1 MVAEQW
7 QTIQAI
13 GEISENGFLICDRD
27 SKKINYANE
36 AFYKMF
42 QVTEEEVARDS
53 KVFYKRLS
61 LDDVDYLE
69 ACFHA
74 LSTRRSIT
82 NIEFSGTEEDGT
94 LKFFSLDAYIISEQF
109 LFCQVKDISRQ
120 KKHEQYI
127 TDFGAQKDALLE
139 MLSHNLS
146 SPLLLTKR
154 VLSALDKAYRA
165 NQASDISNHIK
176 FIEESTSHC
185 INIIH
190 DFLKEE
196 HFVSKRIVVRKSRFD
211 AIQKV
216 KIIVDQFKESYRG
229 NDLRFE
235 SVVDKLFV
243 TNDDV
248 KFLQIVNNLISN
260 ALKFTPA
267 NCIVEVKVEETED
280 YFTVIVKDDGI
291 GIPKHLQ
298 PLIFH
303 KYTPAGRTGLQGEKS
318 LGVGLS
324 IVKTLVE
331 LMKGTI
337 RFESQEN
344 KGATFYVTFPK
355 HL

>member
-1 MVAEQW
+1 MVAQQW
-7 QTIQAI
+7 QTIQTIA
-13 GEISENGFLICDRD
+13 EISDDGFLIYDRH

-36 AFYKMF
+36 SLYKMF
-42 QVTEEEVARDS
+42 QLTEEEVARDP
-53 KVFYKRLS
+53 KIFYKRLS
-61 LDDVDYLE
+61 PDDAEYLE

-74 LSTRRSIT
+74 FSFRRSIT
-82 NIEFSGTEEDGT
+82 NIEFAGTMDDGS
-94 LKFFSLDAYIISEQF
+94 LKFFSVDAYVISEQF
-109 LFCQVKDISRQ
+109 LFCQLKDISQQ
-120 KKHEQYI
+120 KKHEQYM
-127 TDFGAQKDALLE
+127 TDFGAHKDTLLE

-154 VLSALDKAYRA
+154 VLSALDKAY
-165 NQASDISNHIK
+165 QAKRPSDISNHIK
-176 FIEESTSHC
+176 FIEESTSYC
-185 INIIH
+185 IDIIH

-211 AIQKV
+211 AIRKV
-216 KIIVDQFKESYRG
+216 KIIVDRFKESYRG

-235 SVVDKLFV
+235 SNIDKLFV

-248 KFLQIVNNLISN
+248 KFLQVVTNLISN

-267 NCIVEVKVEETED
+267 NCAVEVKIEETED

-298 PLIFH
+298 PLVFQ

-344 KGATFYVTFPK
+344 KGTTFYVTFPK